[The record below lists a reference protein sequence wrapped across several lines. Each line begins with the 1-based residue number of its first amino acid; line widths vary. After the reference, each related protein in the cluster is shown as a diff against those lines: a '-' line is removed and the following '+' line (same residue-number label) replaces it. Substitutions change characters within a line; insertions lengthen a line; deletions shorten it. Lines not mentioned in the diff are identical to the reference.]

1 MGLGG
6 HGGGDGP
13 AEGAVAK
20 MGPVLFWSGA
30 LAVAAITLTI
40 GNKWIMLD
48 FSFPLSLLLVQ
59 NTTAAVVILVSVLL
73 KLGGAKFEKFTFQQV
88 LIVFGSAFV
97 STVQLAA
104 SLIALPHV
112 SIATLTV
119 FSNMRALIQSAME
132 FCLLG
137 ERFGWREFAALGLI
151 AGSSI
156 FYSAGDKTSSIVGM
170 IWLIINCMAYVVL
183 GLYKRFFYNKI
194 KQTDAGIGFT
204 ENVLTIPFILAI
216 CVATGEVPLLKMMGI
231 DMALIPGM
239 AVHVKTPWQ
248 AAADA
253 KIITKMLIVGTSL
266 FAASM
271 NIVYINL
278 FRNVSATSVTVLSNM
293 NKVISITMAVFLF
306 HKVLPPLQI
315 LALAI
320 VMFAGVWFGMERKK
334 TRAKQKAAA
343 KEAAAAA
350 EIEMAENGD
359 ADDDE
364 DDMRPLQES
373 DSDED

>member
-1 MGLGG
+1 MV
-6 HGGGDGP
+6 H
-13 AEGAVAK
+13 
-20 MGPVLFWSGA
+20 
-30 LAVAAITLTI
+30 
-40 GNKWIMLD
+40 
-48 FSFPLSLLLVQ
+48 
-59 NTTAAVVILVSVLL
+59 
-73 KLGGAKFEKFTFQQV
+73 
-88 LIVFGSAFV
+88 
-97 STVQLAA
+97 
-104 SLIALPHV
+104 
-112 SIATLTV
+112 
-119 FSNMRALIQSAME
+119 R
-132 FCLLG
+132 
-137 ERFGWREFAALGLI
+137 FAALGLI

>member
-88 LIVFGSAFV
+88 LIIFGSAFV

-137 ERFGWREFAALGLI
+137 ERFGWKE
-151 AGSSI
+151 
-156 FYSAGDKTSSIVGM
+156 
-170 IWLIINCMAYVVL
+170 YVVVAST
-183 GLYKRFFYNKI
+183 RFSP
-194 KQTDAGIGFT
+194 
-204 ENVLTIPFILAI
+204 LTHRLPPRPPSP
-216 CVATGEVPLLKMMGI
+216 PLLLFHVVCLAAGKQPIVSRGHKSLTTPPPPPPRLPWSTGLQRS
-231 DMALIPGM
+231 ASSPG
-239 AVHVKTPWQ
+239 
-248 AAADA
+248 
-253 KIITKMLIVGTSL
+253 
-266 FAASM
+266 AAS
-271 NIVYINL
+271 
-278 FRNVSATSVTVLSNM
+278 FTAPATRRRRS
-293 NKVISITMAVFLF
+293 
-306 HKVLPPLQI
+306 
-315 LALAI
+315 
-320 VMFAGVWFGMERKK
+320 
-334 TRAKQKAAA
+334 
-343 KEAAAAA
+343 
-350 EIEMAENGD
+350 
-359 ADDDE
+359 
-364 DDMRPLQES
+364 
-373 DSDED
+373 